1 MPKCKNKGYIIVDTF
16 EDKTIF
22 HIFNDLIKNHVVPF
36 PYEEKTDT
44 WIKASSKIGR
54 RCKLLIDLKP
64 PLMNPPST
72 SRMHKIGFITRP
84 EDVEINII
92 PHGKSKKKVTFNR
105 KIF

>member
-1 MPKCKNKGYIIVDTF
+1 MPKCKNKGYIIVDPF
-16 EDKTIF
+16 EDKVMYN
-22 HIFNDLIKNHVVPF
+22 IFNDLIKKHIVVY
-36 PYEEKTDT
+36 PYEDKPET

-54 RCKLLIDLKP
+54 RCKPLINIEQ

-72 SRMHKIGFITRP
+72 SRTHKLGFVTLP

-92 PHGKSKKKVTFNR
+92 PHGKIKKKILFDR

>member
-1 MPKCKNKGYIIVDTF
+1 MPKHKNKGYIIIDPF

-22 HIFNDLIKNHVVPF
+22 HIFNDLVEKHVVSF
-36 PYEEKTDT
+36 PYQDKTEI

-54 RCKLLIDLKP
+54 RCKPLIDLKP

-72 SRMHKIGFITRP
+72 SRPHKLGFITLP

-92 PHGKSKKKVTFNR
+92 SHGKNKKKVLFNR